1 VWCSVTITRILA
13 QTPSL
18 KNPYKMDALLLAS
31 FVVNRRSQNS
41 VMFTRETLHSF
52 LLPIIQILS
61 SEFLRHT

>member
-1 VWCSVTITRILA
+1 
-13 QTPSL
+13 
-18 KNPYKMDALLLAS
+18 MDALLLAS